1 MTEVQIRRI
10 SIPSVSIPKQ
20 IELVLA
26 NALKTQ
32 KAPGDFGAT
41 RIAKWDAFDDMV
53 VSVTW

>member
-20 IELVLA
+20 VELVLA